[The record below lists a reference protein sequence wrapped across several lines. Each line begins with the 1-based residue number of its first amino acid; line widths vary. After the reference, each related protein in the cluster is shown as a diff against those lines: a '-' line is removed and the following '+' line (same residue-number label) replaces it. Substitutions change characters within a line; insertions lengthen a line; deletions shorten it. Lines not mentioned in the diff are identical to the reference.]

1 MYKNKLNSLKS
12 IMKKLINTIFVL
24 LISIFLIS
32 CGGKL
37 PGADAK
43 KYPPDPKARVKQ
55 NLEEGRGFRLMNSI
69 NNNNGGGKFEFAS
82 SNELWRAT
90 LDVIDFMP
98 LSSAN
103 YSGGI
108 IVTDW
113 YSENSN
119 LDSIK
124 ITIRFLTNE
133 VRSDAIDIKI
143 FYKTCD
149 ANLNCSIIEKDGEI
163 NKELNRK
170 ILQLATKYS
179 KENKDKN
186 FKPYITSTPDRQ
198 KKNKKN

>member
-1 MYKNKLNSLKS
+1 
-12 IMKKLINTIFVL
+12 MKKFLYLTFIL
-24 LISIFLIS
+24 LLSISLNS

-43 KYPPDPKARVKQ
+43 KYPPNPKDRVKN
-55 NLEEGRGFRLMNSI
+55 NLEEGRGFRLMDSVNKS
-69 NNNNGGGKFEFAS
+69 GGGNFEFAS

-113 YSENSN
+113 YSENNNSE
-119 LDSIK
+119 SIK

-133 VRSDAIDIKI
+133 IRSDAIDIKI
-143 FYKTCD
+143 FYRSCD
-149 ANLNCSIIEKDGEI
+149 AALNCSVFEKSGEI

-170 ILQLATKYS
+170 ILQLATQYS

-186 FKPYITSTPDRQ
+186 FKPYVTSTPDRQ
-198 KKNKKN
+198 KKN